1 MGIETNKIAPS
12 DFTGKDVASLSDT
25 PSADGVTAS
34 ELKDQFDASS
44 KEVVAV
50 KFNALIDALMGEQG
64 AASIGISGTGTVG
77 NTVAAQ
83 IQSIQGQLT
92 GITQG
97 SVADNSITDA
107 KLSAAQ
113 GNILDRFSTHAS
125 NRQVHLTT
133 LGLTQGAGSAYVVE
147 SDAYTGDGLYLLQFH
162 ADCTDAPTLT
172 INTASMNLLTTAQV
186 ALYAGQILRNGIYI
200 LHISAGVCRVL
211 NPESIS
217 LYA

>member
-1 MGIETNKIAPS
+1 MGIETNKIVPS

-34 ELKDQFDASS
+34 QLKDQFDASS

-50 KFNALIDALMGEQG
+50 KFNALIDALMGEEG
-64 AASIGISGTGTVG
+64 AASIGISGTGTSG

-107 KLSAAQ
+107 KLSTEQ
-113 GNILDRFSTHAS
+113 GDILNRFSTHES
-125 NRQVHLTT
+125 NRQIHLTA
-133 LGLTQGAGSAYVVE
+133 LGLTQGTGDAYVVE
-147 SDAYTGDGLYLLQFH
+147 SDEYTGDGLYLLQFH
-162 ADCTDAPTLT
+162 EDCTDAPTLM
-172 INTASMNLLTTAQV
+172 INTTSMNLVTTGQS
-186 ALYAGQILRNGIYI
+186 ALYAGQIVQNGLYI
-200 LHISAGVCRVL
+200 LHVASGVCRVL